1 MLHLCP
7 STTQPFLL
15 AQGNTI
21 GTTQT
26 QSEPG
31 YGLATVIFYEDLTIC
46 ISPLPNFVLCALC
59 FLLCDTQWHSQ
70 VIDNARAQHGHTML
84 LRTAVQSTE
93 ATSGVGG
100 ACPSVPYLDHAIGD
114 MPCILMLCICSPQH
128 QSLKKPSVP
137 RPLEQLPQ
145 LQLSRSAATH
155 NPP

>member
-1 MLHLCP
+1 MRILQPAYHHYQILC
-7 STTQPFLL
+7 
-15 AQGNTI
+15 
-21 GTTQT
+21 
-26 QSEPG
+26 
-31 YGLATVIFYEDLTIC
+31 
-46 ISPLPNFVLCALC
+46 FVPCALC
-59 FLLCDTQWHSQ
+59 FLLCDMQWYSQ
-70 VIDNARAQHGHTML
+70 VIDNARAQHRHTML

-155 NPP
+155 NPPYVIERSPYLKLSQPAAA